1 MYGAGDVDTESFQI
15 MIAGKLVECKC
26 AYKHS
31 TRGIRHSDH
40 IEISLQT
47 SVFSRSTVD
56 RNIGKIKMSD
66 LAILTETKI
75 ILIYWCVFP
84 AGKFYRPFISFYD
97 GNIYI
102 IFIFIKKRE
111 DSFRTF

>member
-1 MYGAGDVDTESFQI
+1 MGNIDTESLQI

-26 AYKHS
+26 AYKHT
-31 TRGIRHSDH
+31 TRRIRHSDH

-47 SVFSRSTVD
+47 SVFSRSSMD
-56 RNIGKIKMSD
+56 RNIGEIKMSD
-66 LAILTETKI
+66 LAVLTETKI
-75 ILIYWCVFP
+75 ILVYWCVFP
-84 AGKFYRPFISFYD
+84 AGKFYRPFVSFYD

-102 IFIFIKKRE
+102 IFVFIKKRE